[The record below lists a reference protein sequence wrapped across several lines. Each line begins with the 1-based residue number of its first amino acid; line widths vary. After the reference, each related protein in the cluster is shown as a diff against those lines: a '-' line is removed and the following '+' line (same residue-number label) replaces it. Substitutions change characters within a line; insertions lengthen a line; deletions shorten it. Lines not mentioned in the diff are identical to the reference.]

1 MSNTA
6 MKETAVATLPEFETL
21 MADIPGSEGK
31 LTMTH
36 RAMFWLLKNANERIV
51 THRVMWDTLYGAKP
65 ECDWPTQDVIK
76 THICHLRKLLPGW
89 EIRTHHGI
97 GYSMVSKF
105 KSGGISGAN

>member
-1 MSNTA
+1 MR
-6 MKETAVATLPEFETL
+6 ETAVATLPEFETL

-51 THRVMWDTLYGAKP
+51 THRVIWDTLYG
-65 ECDWPTQDVIK
+65 ERDERHWPTQDVVK

-97 GYSMVSKF
+97 GYSMVCRF
-105 KSGGISGAN
+105 SGGAKDASN